1 MVGIITTT
9 APPVK
14 GRRVWY
20 FIQAV
25 DAPIGSE
32 AILPAFQT
40 DGNTTLGGDNIDE
53 QTKQGRIV
61 QKSTDEQSVE
71 LTQYFVPEDPAQ
83 FVLKDAK
90 ETGKSVK
97 VWRVVV
103 DENSAEDGENG
114 VSTYPAQFGYG
125 KPGEI
130 SYGDGEDLTELTYD
144 LQIIGHLQDGRFPL
158 SDEDIAVIENMY
170 EYQNPGETTG
180 DVGDIR
186 TEDDASSGDEESG
199 E

>member
-1 MVGIITTT
+1 MPGIITTT

-20 FIQAV
+20 FIQGV
-25 DAPIGSE
+25 DAPIGSD

-40 DGNTTLGGDNIDE
+40 DGNTTLGGENIDE

-71 LTQYFVPEDPAQ
+71 LTQYFVPSDQAQ
-83 FVLKDAK
+83 FVIKDAK

-103 DENSAEDGENG
+103 DENSAEDGEGG

-130 SYGDGEDLTELTYD
+130 SYADGEDLTELSYD
-144 LQIIGHLQDGRFPL
+144 LQIVGRLQDGRFPL

-186 TEDDASSGDEESG
+186 TEDDAPEGDEESG